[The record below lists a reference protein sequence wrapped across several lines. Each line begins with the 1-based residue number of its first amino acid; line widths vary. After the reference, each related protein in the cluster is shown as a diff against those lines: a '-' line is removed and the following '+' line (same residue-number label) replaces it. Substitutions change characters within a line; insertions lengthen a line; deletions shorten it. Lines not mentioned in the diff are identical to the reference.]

1 MDRFVDLHQHVLW
14 GIDDGP
20 QNREEMIALLRRN
33 AEQGIGIVAATS
45 HALPGVRPFDI
56 ELYWQRLKE
65 AQSYCSEENLPLRV
79 ISGAEIRYTPMT
91 LSMLLDRRIPT
102 LGDSEYVLLEFWRT
116 VDRGTFENAISQLFR
131 HGFLPVVAHV
141 ERYRL
146 FWQDLSFLKA
156 IKEKYDVCYQMNC
169 DFALKHNLS
178 ASLLVRRLIHNQIA
192 DIWATDAHNLATR
205 PPRMAEAFQFFS
217 ERKNRKALEMFV
229 TEERFC

>member
-20 QNREEMIALLRRN
+20 KSRKEMIALLQRD

-65 AQSYCSEENLPLRV
+65 AQAYCSDENLTLRV
-79 ISGAEIRYTPMT
+79 ISGAEIRYTPMM
-91 LSMLLDRRIPT
+91 LSMLLDHKLPT
-102 LGDSEYVLLEFWRT
+102 LGDSEYVLLEFWER
-116 VDRGTFENAISQLFR
+116 VDRDTFEDAIGQLFR
-131 HGFLPVVAHV
+131 HGFLSVIAHV

-146 FWQDLSFLKA
+146 FWQELSFLED

-169 DFALKHNLS
+169 GFALERSLS
-178 ASLLVRRLIHNQIA
+178 ASLLARRLIQNQIV
-192 DIWATDAHNLATR
+192 DIWATDAHNLTTR
-205 PPRMAEAFQFFS
+205 PPKMAEAFQFFT
-217 ERKNRKALEMFV
+217 ERKNNKALKMFV
-229 TEERFC
+229 TEDQLD